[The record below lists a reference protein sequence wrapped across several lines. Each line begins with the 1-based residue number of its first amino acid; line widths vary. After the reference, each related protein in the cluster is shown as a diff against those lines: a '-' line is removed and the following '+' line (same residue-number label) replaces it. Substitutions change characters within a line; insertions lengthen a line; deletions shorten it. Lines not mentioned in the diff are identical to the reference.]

1 MTNPARNNPSSSHP
15 ITRYAE
21 ARLLM
26 GNLLLPNRHTPR
38 TLQQFKEYL
47 RLDPNGPFA
56 APTRELVT
64 KIEQAL
70 GTAC

>member
-1 MTNPARNNPSSSHP
+1 
-15 ITRYAE
+15 
-21 ARLLM
+21 M
-26 GNLLLPNRHTPR
+26 GNLLLPNCHAPR

-47 RLDPNGPFA
+47 RLEPGGPFA